1 MRTYRVKTLTG
12 QIITVEADGI
22 IFGPGHVQFAKG
34 DGTLARA
41 LRTPFV
47 TEVTEVTEDS
57 EP

>member
-1 MRTYRVKTLTG
+1 MKTITG

-34 DGTLARA
+34 DGTLVRA

-47 TEVTEVTEDS
+47 TEVTEDQ